1 MLLKLLYEFAH
12 SRKLLDDLAFAP
24 KAVRWIIPL
33 DGEGN
38 LIGTGPQETTGQK
51 NRGKEYS
58 APQTSRAKNAGG
70 IAEFLADNLTGV
82 FSLDTDPEKDMDNKK
97 KREQR
102 DANNAAKC
110 KDFWR
115 QVKVAHKETKH
126 PGLYAMRRFHVLGKR
141 KKTIQSF
148 LRWGVS
154 IKPKSTEKP
163 HWRIT
168 TASGN
173 EVKLGLD
180 NFTFQVDNDL
190 PLNDEITL
198 RPYWREILQREIEDT
213 ATSAR
218 RGICLITGHSDVPIA
233 ATHAPKIKGVP
244 NTHQSGAAI
253 VSFDKQAFT
262 SYGFDQSH
270 NAPSSTPAV
279 SAYCKAL
286 DFLLSQE
293 DHKLRIGQTCVC
305 FWARETKEASS
316 FFARMLNRP
325 DPASIATFL
334 RTPWAGV
341 DREIARHDQFH
352 SVTLSAFGKAA
363 GRITVRHWMQT
374 SLEAAHENLRQWFSD
389 LEIAAYGNTVI
400 QEKRKQNSKSDTGK
414 TDGGMPPLALF
425 RLACTTVRDAKE
437 LQTETLTQLYRA
449 TLENTAP
456 SPTLLKPILNRLNAD
471 LCRYGT
477 GILETPISG
486 KAMRA
491 IMDSKTPIP
500 PPGQSRMALLRMI
513 LNRNRK
519 DDEIMI
525 EPQTFET
532 ADPAYN
538 CGRLLAVF
546 DSLQRSAHGKSF
558 NGTTIAERYFGSAS
572 TAPNTAFSLLWKLH
586 QHHMKKLRQQG
597 EKGQR
602 AATKIKDSITEIAS
616 LFEPVISGTPPQFP
630 RYFTLVEQGRFA
642 LGFYQQMATR
652 KAAIDEYMR
661 KKKAGEL
668 EPDEVDDTL
677 EVSENE

>member
-1 MLLKLLYEFAH
+1 MLLKALYDLAH

-38 LIGTGPQETTGQK
+38 LIGTGPQETIGKK
-51 NRGKEYS
+51 NRGKEYL
-58 APQTSRAKNAGG
+58 APQTTRTKNAGG

-82 FSLDTDPEKDMDNKK
+82 FSLDSEPEKDKDNEK
-97 KREQR
+97 KRKER

-115 QVKVAHKETKH
+115 QVKVAHKETEH
-126 PGLYAMRRFHVLGKR
+126 PGLYAMRRFHVLSKR
-141 KKTIQSF
+141 KKPIPPF

-154 IKPKSTEKP
+154 GEPKADEKP
-163 HWRIT
+163 RWWIT

-173 EVKLGLD
+173 EVKLGPE
-180 NFTFQVDNDL
+180 NFTFRVDADL
-190 PLNDEITL
+190 PLDDETIL
-198 RPYWREILQREIEDT
+198 RPYWRRIRQGEMQDT
-213 ATSAR
+213 DTSAR

-244 NTHQSGAAI
+244 KTHQSGAAI
-253 VSFDKQAFT
+253 VSFDKPAFT

-270 NAPSSTPAV
+270 NAPTSIAAV
-279 SAYCKAL
+279 SAYCIAL
-286 DFLLSQE
+286 NFLLSQE
-293 DHKLRIGQTCVC
+293 DHNLRIGQTCVC
-305 FWARETKEASS
+305 FWAGETKEASS

-325 DPASIATFL
+325 DPASVATFL
-334 RTPWAGV
+334 RTPWVGV
-341 DREIARHDQFH
+341 DREMARHDQFY

-374 SLEAAHENLRQWFSD
+374 TLESARENLRKWFSD
-389 LEIAAYGNTVI
+389 LEIVAYGNTVT
-400 QEKRKQNSKSDTGK
+400 QEKRKRKTKSDAGK
-414 TDGGMPPLALF
+414 IDGGMPPLALF
-425 RLACTTVRDAKE
+425 RLACTTVRDAKD

-449 TLENTAP
+449 SLESMAP
-456 SPTLLKPILNRLNAD
+456 SLALLKPILNRLNAD
-471 LCRYGT
+471 LCRFGA

-491 IMDSKTPIP
+491 IIDSSTPIP
-500 PPGQSRMALLRMI
+500 PPGQSRMALLRTI

-519 DDEIMI
+519 EGEPMI
-525 EPQTFET
+525 EPQIFET
-532 ADPAYN
+532 NDPAYN

-546 DSLQRSAHGKSF
+546 DSLQRSAHGKKF
-558 NGTTIAERYFGSAS
+558 DGATIAERYFGSAS
-572 TAPNTAFSLLWKLH
+572 TTPNTAFSLLWRLH
-586 QHHMKKLRQQG
+586 QHHLKKLRQQG

-602 AATKIKDSITEIAS
+602 AVSKIKTSITEIAG
-616 LFEPVISGTPPQFP
+616 LFKPATPSAPPQFP

-642 LGFYQQMATR
+642 LGFYQQMAAR

-661 KKKAGEL
+661 KKKASEL
-668 EPDEVDDTL
+668 RSEEVDDEL
-677 EVSENE
+677 ELSENE